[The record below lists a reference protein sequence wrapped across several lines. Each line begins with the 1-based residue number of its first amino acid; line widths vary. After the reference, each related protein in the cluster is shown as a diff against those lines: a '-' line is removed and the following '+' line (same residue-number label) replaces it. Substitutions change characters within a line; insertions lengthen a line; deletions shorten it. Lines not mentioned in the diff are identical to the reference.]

1 MLWCYNSRV
10 SVCVCGGRVVQMS
23 FTTMFLL
30 TFTDQK
36 KKKIGIYTTNY
47 YYFVI
52 NIYNVSASTRCS
64 VYPYANE
71 KPLKRH
77 LSGLCDKI

>member
-1 MLWCYNSRV
+1 MWKYEMLWCYNSRV

-36 KKKIGIYTTNY
+36 KKKIGIYTND
-47 YYFVI
+47 VLI
-52 NIYNVSASTRCS
+52 III
-64 VYPYANE
+64 
-71 KPLKRH
+71 L
-77 LSGLCDKI
+77 L